1 MVNEAVD
8 NQALVSLIIPV
19 YNAEVYLVKCL
30 DSLLNQT
37 YRNLEI
43 ILVDDGSTDK
53 SLEICNSYA
62 ENDSRIVVI
71 HQTNAGVCVARNTGL
86 SHCHGTYLG
95 FVDADDWVDSD
106 FVTALVTGIGDKDM
120 VVCGFHVV
128 EADDAI
134 IEKHVPTDITCSMME
149 YLEKTVDDELLIF
162 NGEQHYPV
170 LGGYLWNKL
179 FRRAVWENML
189 FEEGKHF
196 TDTTAVMA
204 YLGKI
209 HCVQLI
215 SSCHY
220 YYLQRDGSITHSGL
234 NKNSADFVEM
244 RKKQKAFIIQ
254 QGGHQSLVSR
264 ADLLILFAIK
274 DLIRKCLIAGINQSD
289 IIDFYLHDFHDILRS
304 NGSCLR
310 YVTSI
315 RIFAKFLLVYFW
327 PAVYVRMWHLK
338 NG

>member
-1 MVNEAVD
+1 MVNDVVEA
-8 NQALVSLIIPV
+8 QALVSLIIPV
-19 YNAEVYLVKCL
+19 YNAEAYLVKCL

-62 ENDSRIVVI
+62 KVDSRLFIV
-71 HQTNAGVCVARNTGL
+71 HQANAGVYAARNHGL
-86 SHCHGTYLG
+86 SLCHGTFLG
-95 FVDADDWVDSD
+95 FVDADDWVDPDYVS
-106 FVTALVTGIGDKDM
+106 ALVASIGNEDM

-128 EADDAI
+128 EADGSI
-134 IEKHVPTDITCSMME
+134 VEKHISAAMTCTSME
-149 YLEKTVDDELLIF
+149 YLERTVDDELLIF
-162 NGEQHYPV
+162 NGGQNYPV

-179 FRRAVWENML
+179 FRRDIWGDLL

-196 TDTTAVMA
+196 ADTTAVMA

-234 NKNSADFVEM
+234 NKNSADFVE
-244 RKKQKAFIIQ
+244 I
-254 QGGHQSLVSR
+254 
-264 ADLLILFAIK
+264 
-274 DLIRKCLIAGINQSD
+274 
-289 IIDFYLHDFHDILRS
+289 
-304 NGSCLR
+304 
-310 YVTSI
+310 
-315 RIFAKFLLVYFW
+315 
-327 PAVYVRMWHLK
+327 
-338 NG
+338 